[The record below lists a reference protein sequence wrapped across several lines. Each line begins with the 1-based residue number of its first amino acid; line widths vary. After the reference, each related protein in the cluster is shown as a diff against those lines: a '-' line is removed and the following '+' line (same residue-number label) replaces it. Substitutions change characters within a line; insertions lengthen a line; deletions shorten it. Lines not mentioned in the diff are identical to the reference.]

1 MINFAPFISLLLNK
15 KRAQPK
21 RELTEKDK
29 QEVERI
35 NEMGLFEAMDYLSKQ
50 EKITYCGACGGD
62 ASECD
67 GC

>member
-15 KRAQPK
+15 KRK
-21 RELTEKDK
+21 KEKKKEREKKKKKE
-29 QEVERI
+29 E
-35 NEMGLFEAMDYLSKQ
+35 

-62 ASECD
+62 ASDCD

>member
-1 MINFAPFISLLLNK
+1 MINFAPFIGLLLNK

-29 QEVERI
+29 KELEKI
-35 NEMGLFEAMDYLSKQ
+35 NEMGLFETMDYLSKE
-50 EKITYCGACGGD
+50 EKTTYCGACGGD
-62 ASECD
+62 ASDCD